1 MNDLMKSIKTYI
13 EDVQKLLPTNKML
26 NVAESE
32 RRAGEFLHA
41 MAHITEAKHTLSQD
55 KIKLMSVQ
63 TAVYAE
69 LLANGNLKTVTEN
82 KVQAEAA
89 PAYITAREEY
99 EQVENDISYLK
110 TYYDIFNNA
119 HIFYRNMA
127 RGENA

>member
-1 MNDLMKSIKTYI
+1 MNKLMQSLKNYI
-13 EDVQKLLPTNKML
+13 DDVQKLLPTTKTL
-26 NVAESE
+26 TFAESE

-41 MAHITEAKHTLSQD
+41 MAYLTDAKHTLNQD

-89 PAYITAREEY
+89 PSYMTAREDY
-99 EQVENDISYLK
+99 ENVENDIGYLK

-127 RGENA
+127 KGENA